1 MSEQR
6 LQRKLIG
13 WWVLVG
19 SLSVALFVAQETS
32 DAPPADDTLYRYET
46 AVVSAPYYLLMLAIV
61 LWIASGLDR
70 RGAFGLRRPDS
81 WRRAGLLAAGI
92 FVVMWV
98 VAGALDQLFGAGEA
112 QGLDPRQITLG
123 DVPAFALSAVV
134 LVGLGPIVEELTF
147 RGLGF
152 HLLSQFG
159 HAAAIV
165 VTSLAFALAHGIIE
179 GIPVFFVIGAALG
192 FVRSRT
198 ASIYPAML
206 MHGVFNAIQVALGA
220 AT

>member
-13 WWVLVG
+13 WWVLIG
-19 SLSVALFVAQETS
+19 SVSVALFVAQETS
-32 DAPPADDTLYRYET
+32 DAPPADDTIYRYET
-46 AVVSAPYYLLMLAIV
+46 SLLSAPYYVLILGLV
-61 LWIASGLDR
+61 LWIASGIDWR
-70 RGAFGLRRPDS
+70 EAFALRRPPS
-81 WRRAGLLAAGI
+81 WKQAGLLTAGV
-92 FVVMWV
+92 FVAMWI
-98 VAGALDQLFGAGEA
+98 VAGALDRVFGAGEE
-112 QGLDPRQITLG
+112 QGLDPRQITTG
-123 DVPAFALSAVV
+123 DIPPFVLSALALAVV
-134 LVGLGPIVEELTF
+134 GPIVEELTF

-159 HAAAIV
+159 DVAAIV
-165 VTSLAFALAHGIIE
+165 VTSLAFALAHGIVE
-179 GIPVFFVIGAALG
+179 GIPVFFVIGAALA

-206 MHGVFNAIQVALGA
+206 MHGVFNGVQLIGGA